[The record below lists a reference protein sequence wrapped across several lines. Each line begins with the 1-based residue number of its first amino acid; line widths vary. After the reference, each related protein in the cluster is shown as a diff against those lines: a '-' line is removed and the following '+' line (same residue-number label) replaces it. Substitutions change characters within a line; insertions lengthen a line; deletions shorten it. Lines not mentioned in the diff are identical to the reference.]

1 MILSENPINMN
12 LKTIEQLLQNAQIIL
27 QKDKAEK
34 KEHEA
39 RGEYFNVFE
48 NLHFTRPEEHLHT
61 PILRMLLDKNANHG
75 VGDRFLKA
83 FIDMVVRKLNPNFQ
97 YDVTS
102 SNIEY
107 KDKYIGEIKISE
119 DGNSTG
125 GEIDIFIND
134 DKGHA
139 IIIENK
145 FDRYGN
151 PAQEQR
157 RQLERYYNYG
167 KEHYE
172 DNFILIYLTPSGQ
185 SASEYSTGP
194 NKIAYHTLSYD
205 PSDKKP
211 NIISWLNKCLEIS
224 KHCPRIHEVIKQYIT
239 YIMNTRQ
246 IMEDKYQKE
255 LLELLLA
262 PKNID
267 ATLGILCN
275 VQNIKQK
282 IRRDFCD
289 QLVSLAGEYGLE
301 LREHYNDSLVT
312 WDEDYGWMIFS
323 GKNKHQSQVGFV
335 VGNYSR
341 TDQDY
346 GGMLYGLSIINGDY
360 SNIEELKNV
369 FKIKSTDSD
378 EQPLFRYEKDYHH
391 VPENKGNLKK
401 EFPFGYSF
409 LYDEN
414 RDSRDRNKNWFDWDD
429 LHTLEDMRNG
439 KLLKFM
445 RSRFEI
451 LKKSGIIEKL

>member
-1 MILSENPINMN
+1 MN

-34 KEHEA
+34 KENEA

-97 YDVTS
+97 YDITS
-102 SNIEY
+102 SNIED

-119 DGNSTG
+119 NGKSTG

-167 KEHYE
+167 KEQYGE
-172 DNFILIYLTPSGQ
+172 NFILIYLTPSGQ

-205 PSDKKP
+205 PSDEKP

-267 ATLGILCN
+267 ATLSILCN

-301 LREHYNDSLVT
+301 PREHYNDSLVT
-312 WDEDYGWMIFS
+312 WDEDYGWMIFL

-369 FKIKSTDSD
+369 FKIESTDSD
-378 EQPLFRYEKDYHH
+378 EQPLFRYEKDYHP
-391 VPENKGNLKK
+391 VPESKGNLKK
-401 EFPFGYSF
+401 EW
-409 LYDEN
+409 LY
-414 RDSRDRNKNWFDWDD
+414 RYCPWIA
-429 LHTLEDMRNG
+429 HTKTVSQISSCNG
-439 KLLKFM
+439 TLFK
-445 RSRFEI
+445 
-451 LKKSGIIEKL
+451 IIV

>member
-1 MILSENPINMN
+1 MN

-27 QKDKAEK
+27 QEDKTEK

-39 RGEYFNVFE
+39 IGEYFNVFE
-48 NLHFTRPEEHLHT
+48 YLHFTRPEEHLHT

-75 VGDRFLKA
+75 VGDCFLKA
-83 FIDMVVRKLNPNFQ
+83 FIDIVVRKLNPNFQ

-107 KDKYIGEIKISE
+107 KDKYIGEIKIPE
-119 DGNSTG
+119 DGKSTG

-151 PAQEQR
+151 PAQEQP

-167 KEHYE
+167 KEHYG

-205 PSDKKP
+205 PSDEKP

-224 KHCPRIHEVIKQYIT
+224 KDFPRIHEVIKQYIT
-239 YIMNTRQ
+239 YIKNTRQ
-246 IMEDKYQKE
+246 IMEDKFQKE
-255 LLELLLA
+255 LLELLLN
-262 PKNID
+262 PQNID
-267 ATLGILCN
+267 ATLSILCN

-289 QLVSLAGEYGLE
+289 QLVSLAGEYDLE
-301 LREHYNDSLVT
+301 LRYPYDINIVT
-312 WDEDYGWMIFS
+312 WNKNDGWMIFS

-335 VGNYSR
+335 VGKFKDPSK
-341 TDQDY
+341 
-346 GGMLYGLSIINGDY
+346 MLYGLSIINGDY
-360 SNIEELKNV
+360 SNIEELKNI
-369 FKIKSTDSD
+369 FKIESTIPD
-378 EQPLFRYEKDYHH
+378 EQPLFSVEKD
-391 VPENKGNLKK
+391 PSELGDNKWN
-401 EFPFGYSF
+401 EFPFGFSY
-409 LYDEN
+409 LCGEK
-414 RDSRDRNKNWFDWDD
+414 RERNKNWFDWDD
-429 LHTLEDMRNG
+429 LQTLEDMRNG
-439 KLLKFM
+439 ELLKFM
-445 RSRFEI
+445 KTRFEI
-451 LKKSGIIEKL
+451 LKKYGIIEKL

>member
-1 MILSENPINMN
+1 MN

-39 RGEYFNVFE
+39 IGEYFNVFE
-48 NLHFTRPEEHLHT
+48 YLHFTRPEEHLHT

-75 VGDRFLKA
+75 VGDCFLKA
-83 FIDMVVRKLNPNFQ
+83 FIDIVVRKLNPNFQ

-119 DGNSTG
+119 DGKSTG

-151 PAQEQR
+151 PAQEQP

-167 KEHYE
+167 KEHYG

-205 PSDKKP
+205 PSDEKP

-239 YIMNTRQ
+239 YIKNTRQ

-267 ATLGILCN
+267 ATLSILCN
-275 VQNIKQK
+275 VQKIKQK
-282 IRRDFCD
+282 IRREFCD
-289 QLVSLAGEYGLE
+289 QLVSLAGEYDLE

-312 WDEDYGWMIFS
+312 WDEDYEWMIFS

-335 VGNYSR
+335 VGKFKDPSK
-341 TDQDY
+341 
-346 GGMLYGLSIINGDY
+346 MLYGLSIINGDY
-360 SNIEELKNV
+360 SNIEELKNI
-369 FKIKSTDSD
+369 FKIESTIPD
-378 EQPLFRYEKDYHH
+378 EQPLFSVEKD
-391 VPENKGNLKK
+391 PSILGDKWN
-401 EFPFGYSF
+401 EFPFGFSY
-409 LYDEN
+409 LCDEK
-414 RDSRDRNKNWFDWDD
+414 REWNKNWFDWDD
-429 LHTLEDMRNG
+429 LQTLEDMRNG
-439 KLLKFM
+439 ELLKFM
-445 RSRFEI
+445 KTRFEI
-451 LKKSGIIEKL
+451 LKKYGIIEKL

>member
-48 NLHFTRPEEHLHT
+48 KLHFTRPEEHLHT

-107 KDKYIGEIKISE
+107 KDKYIGEIE
-119 DGNSTG
+119 DGKSTG

-205 PSDKKP
+205 PSDEKP

-262 PKNID
+262 PENIN
-267 ATLGILCN
+267 ATLGILRN
-275 VQNIKQK
+275 VQNIKET
-282 IRRDFCD
+282 IRREFCNE
-289 QLVSLAGEYGLE
+289 LVSLAGEYGLE
-301 LREHYNDSLVT
+301 LREPYDTNIVT
-312 WDEDYGWMIFS
+312 WDKDNGWMVFV

-378 EQPLFRYEKDYHH
+378 EQPLFRYEKDYHP
-391 VPENKGNLKK
+391 VPESKGNLKK

>member
-48 NLHFTRPEEHLHT
+48 KLHFTRPEEHLHT

-107 KDKYIGEIKISE
+107 KDKYIGKISE
-119 DGNSTG
+119 DGKSTG

-267 ATLGILCN
+267 ATLSILCN

-341 TDQDY
+341 KNKDY
-346 GGMLYGLSIINGDY
+346 SGMLYGLSIINGDY

-369 FKIKSTDSD
+369 FKIESTDSD

-429 LHTLEDMRNG
+429 LQTLEDMRNG

-451 LKKSGIIEKL
+451 LKKKGIIEKL

>member
-1 MILSENPINMN
+1 MN

-27 QKDKAEK
+27 QEDKTEK

-39 RGEYFNVFE
+39 IGEYFNVFE
-48 NLHFTRPEEHLHT
+48 YLHFTRPEEHLHT

-75 VGDRFLKA
+75 VEDRFLKA
-83 FIDMVVRKLNPNFQ
+83 FIDIVVRKLNPNFQ
-97 YDVTS
+97 YDITS

-119 DGNSTG
+119 DGKSTG

-151 PAQEQR
+151 PAQEQP

-167 KEHYE
+167 KEHYG

-205 PSDKKP
+205 PSDEKP

-224 KHCPRIHEVIKQYIT
+224 KDFPRIHEVIKQYIT
-239 YIMNTRQ
+239 YIKNTRQ
-246 IMEDKYQKE
+246 IMEDKFQKE
-255 LLELLLA
+255 LLELLLN
-262 PKNID
+262 PQNID
-267 ATLGILCN
+267 ATLSILCN

-289 QLVSLAGEYGLE
+289 QLVSLAGEYDLE
-301 LREHYNDSLVT
+301 LRYPYDINIVT
-312 WDEDYGWMIFS
+312 WNKNDGWMIFS

-335 VGNYSR
+335 VGKFKDPSK
-341 TDQDY
+341 
-346 GGMLYGLSIINGDY
+346 MLYGLSIINGDY

-369 FKIKSTDSD
+369 FKKSTIPD
-378 EQPLFRYEKDYHH
+378 EQPLFSVEKD
-391 VPENKGNLKK
+391 PSELGDNKWN
-401 EFPFGYSF
+401 EFPFGFSY
-409 LYDEN
+409 LCGEK
-414 RDSRDRNKNWFDWDD
+414 RERNKNWFDWDD
-429 LHTLEDMRNG
+429 LQTLEDMRNG
-439 KLLKFM
+439 ELLKFM
-445 RSRFEI
+445 KTRFEI
-451 LKKSGIIEKL
+451 LKKYGIIEKL

>member
-1 MILSENPINMN
+1 MN

-27 QKDKAEK
+27 QEDKTEK

-39 RGEYFNVFE
+39 IGEYFNVFE
-48 NLHFTRPEEHLHT
+48 YLHFTHPEEHLHT

-75 VGDRFLKA
+75 VGDCFLKA
-83 FIDMVVRKLNPNFQ
+83 FIDIVVRKLNPNFQ

-119 DGNSTG
+119 DGMSTG

-151 PAQEQR
+151 PAQEQP

-167 KEHYE
+167 KEHYG

-205 PSDKKP
+205 PSDEKP

-224 KHCPRIHEVIKQYIT
+224 KDFPRIHEVIKQYIT
-239 YIMNTRQ
+239 YIKNTRQ
-246 IMEDKYQKE
+246 IMEDKFQKE
-255 LLELLLA
+255 LLELLLN
-262 PKNID
+262 PQNID
-267 ATLGILCN
+267 ATLSILCN

-289 QLVSLAGEYGLE
+289 QLVSLAGEYDLE
-301 LREHYNDSLVT
+301 LRYPYDINIVT
-312 WDEDYGWMIFS
+312 WNKNDGWMIFS

-335 VGNYSR
+335 VGKFKDPSK
-341 TDQDY
+341 
-346 GGMLYGLSIINGDY
+346 MLYGLSIINGDY

-369 FKIKSTDSD
+369 FKKSTIPD
-378 EQPLFRYEKDYHH
+378 EQPLFSVEKD
-391 VPENKGNLKK
+391 PSELADNKWN
-401 EFPFGYSF
+401 EFPFGFSY
-409 LYDEN
+409 LCGEK
-414 RDSRDRNKNWFDWDD
+414 REWNKNWFDWDD
-429 LHTLEDMRNG
+429 LQTLEDMRNG

-445 RSRFEI
+445 KTRFEI
-451 LKKSGIIEKL
+451 LKKYGIIEKL

>member
-107 KDKYIGEIKISE
+107 KDKYIGKISE
-119 DGNSTG
+119 DGKSTG

-151 PAQEQR
+151 PAQEQP

-185 SASEYSTGP
+185 RASEYSTGP

-205 PSDKKP
+205 PSDEKP

-224 KHCPRIHEVIKQYIT
+224 KHCPHIHEVIKQYIT
-239 YIMNTRQ
+239 YIKNTRQ

-267 ATLGILCN
+267 ATLGILRN
-275 VQNIKQK
+275 VQNIKET
-282 IRRDFCD
+282 IRREFCNE
-289 QLVSLAGEYGLE
+289 LLSLAGEYGLE
-301 LREHYNDSLVT
+301 LREPYDTNIVT
-312 WDEDYGWMIFS
+312 WDKDNGWMVFV

-341 TDQDY
+341 TDQNY

-369 FKIKSTDSD
+369 FKIESTDSD
-378 EQPLFRYEKDYHH
+378 EQPLFRYEKDYHP
-391 VPENKGNLKK
+391 VPESKGNLKK

-429 LHTLEDMRNG
+429 LQTLEDMRNG
-439 KLLKFM
+439 KLLDFM

>member
-1 MILSENPINMN
+1 MN

-34 KEHEA
+34 KEREA
-39 RGEYFNVFE
+39 KGEYFNVFE

-75 VGDRFLKA
+75 VGDCFLKA
-83 FIDMVVRKLNPNFQ
+83 FIDIVVRKLNPNFQ

-119 DGNSTG
+119 DGKSTG

-167 KEHYE
+167 KEHYG

-185 SASEYSTGP
+185 RASKYSTGP
-194 NKIAYHTLSYD
+194 NEIVYHTLSYD
-205 PSDKKP
+205 PSDEKP

-239 YIMNTRQ
+239 YIKNTRQ

-255 LLELLLA
+255 LLDLLLA

-267 ATLGILCN
+267 ATLSILCN

-301 LREHYNDSLVT
+301 LREHYDDSLVT
-312 WDEDYGWMIFS
+312 WDKDNGWMIFS

-335 VGNYSR
+335 VGNFSRISR
-341 TDQDY
+341 TNEDNS
-346 GGMLYGLSIINGDY
+346 GMLYGLSIINGDY

-369 FKIKSTDSD
+369 FKKSTIPD
-378 EQPLFRYEKDYHH
+378 EQPLFSVEKD
-391 VPENKGNLKK
+391 PSKLGNDWNQ
-401 EFPFGYSF
+401 FPFGFSY
-409 LYDEN
+409 LCGEK
-414 RDSRDRNKNWFDWDD
+414 REWNKNWFDWDD
-429 LHTLEDMRNG
+429 LQTLEDMRNG
-439 KLLKFM
+439 ELLKFM
-445 RSRFEI
+445 KTRFEI
-451 LKKSGIIEKL
+451 LKKYGIIEKL

>member
-34 KEHEA
+34 KEDEA

-75 VGDRFLKA
+75 VEDRFLKA

-107 KDKYIGEIKISE
+107 KDKYISEIKISE
-119 DGNSTG
+119 DGKSTG

-151 PAQEQR
+151 PAQEQP

-167 KEHYE
+167 KEHYG

-194 NKIAYHTLSYD
+194 NKIVYHTLSYD
-205 PSDKKP
+205 PSDEKP

-239 YIMNTRQ
+239 YIKNTRQ

-267 ATLGILCN
+267 ATLSILCN

-289 QLVSLAGEYGLE
+289 QLVSLASEYGLE
-301 LREHYNDSLVT
+301 LREPYDKNIVT
-312 WDEDYGWMIFS
+312 WDKDDGWMIFS

-341 TDQDY
+341 TNSNY
-346 GGMLYGLSIINGDY
+346 GGMLYGLSIINGEF
-360 SNIEELKNV
+360 SNIEEVKNS
-369 FKIKSTDSD
+369 FKIETCNSD
-378 EQPLFRYEKDYHH
+378 ELPLSSVEKDLSILGDKW
-391 VPENKGNLKK
+391 N
-401 EFPFGYSF
+401 EFPLGFSYLSG
-409 LYDEN
+409 EE
-414 RDSRDRNKNWFDWDD
+414 RKWNKKWYDWDD
-429 LHTLEDMRNG
+429 IQTLEDMRNG
-439 KLLKFM
+439 KLLDFM

-451 LKKSGIIEKL
+451 LKKDGVIEKL

>member
-27 QKDKAEK
+27 QKDKTEK

-107 KDKYIGEIKISE
+107 KDKYIGKISE
-119 DGNSTG
+119 DGKSTG

-151 PAQEQR
+151 PAQEQP

-167 KEHYE
+167 KEQYGE
-172 DNFILIYLTPSGQ
+172 NFILIYLTPSGQ

-205 PSDKKP
+205 PSDEKP

-246 IMEDKYQKE
+246 IMEYKYQKE

-267 ATLGILCN
+267 ATLGILRN
-275 VQNIKQK
+275 VQNIKET
-282 IRRDFCD
+282 IRREFCNE
-289 QLVSLAGEYGLE
+289 LLSLAGEYGLE
-301 LREHYNDSLVT
+301 LREPYDTNIVT
-312 WDEDYGWMIFS
+312 WDKDNGWMVFV

-335 VGNYSR
+335 IGNYSR
-341 TDQDY
+341 KNKDY
-346 GGMLYGLSIINGDY
+346 SGMLYGLSIINGDY

-369 FKIKSTDSD
+369 FKIESTDSD
-378 EQPLFRYEKDYHH
+378 EQPLFRYEKDYHP
-391 VPENKGNLKK
+391 VPESKGNLKK

-414 RDSRDRNKNWFDWDD
+414 RDWNKKWYDWDD
-429 LHTLEDMRNG
+429 IQTLEDMRNG
-439 KLLKFM
+439 KLLDFM

>member
-1 MILSENPINMN
+1 MN

-27 QKDKAEK
+27 QEDKTEK

-39 RGEYFNVFE
+39 IGEYFNVFE
-48 NLHFTRPEEHLHT
+48 YLHFTRPEEHLHT

-75 VGDRFLKA
+75 VGDCFLKA
-83 FIDMVVRKLNPNFQ
+83 FIDIVVRKLNPNFQ

-119 DGNSTG
+119 DGKSTG

-151 PAQEQR
+151 PAQEQP

-167 KEHYE
+167 KEHYG

-205 PSDKKP
+205 PSDEKP

-224 KHCPRIHEVIKQYIT
+224 KDFPRIHEVIKQYIT
-239 YIMNTRQ
+239 YIKNTRQ
-246 IMEDKYQKE
+246 IMEDKFQKE
-255 LLELLLA
+255 LLELLLN
-262 PKNID
+262 PQNID
-267 ATLGILCN
+267 ATLSILCN

-301 LREHYNDSLVT
+301 LREHYDDSLVT
-312 WDEDYGWMIFS
+312 WDKDNGWMIFS

-335 VGNYSR
+335 VGNFSRISR
-341 TDQDY
+341 TNEDNS
-346 GGMLYGLSIINGDY
+346 GMLYGLSIINGDY
-360 SNIEELKNV
+360 SNIEELKNI
-369 FKIKSTDSD
+369 FKIESTDPD
-378 EQPLFRYEKDYHH
+378 ELPLFRYEKDYHH
-391 VPENKGNLKK
+391 LPNLKN

-409 LYDEN
+409 LCSEK
-414 RDSRDRNKNWFDWDD
+414 REWNKNWYDWDD
-429 LHTLEDMRNG
+429 LQTLKDMRNG
-439 KLLKFM
+439 ELLKFM
-445 RSRFEI
+445 KTRFEI
-451 LKKSGIIEKL
+451 LKKHGLIEKL

>member
-27 QKDKAEK
+27 QKDNAEK

-75 VGDRFLKA
+75 VEDRFLKA

-119 DGNSTG
+119 DGKSTG

-151 PAQEQR
+151 PAQEQP

-167 KEHYE
+167 KEHYG

-194 NKIAYHTLSYD
+194 NKIVYHTLSYD
-205 PSDKKP
+205 PSDEKP

-267 ATLGILCN
+267 ATLSILCN

-289 QLVSLAGEYGLE
+289 QLVSLASEYGLE
-301 LREHYNDSLVT
+301 LREPYDKNIVT
-312 WDEDYGWMIFS
+312 WDKDDGWMIFS

-341 TDQDY
+341 TNSNY
-346 GGMLYGLSIINGDY
+346 GGMLYGLSIINGEF
-360 SNIEELKNV
+360 SNIEEVKNS
-369 FKIKSTDSD
+369 FKIETCNSD
-378 EQPLFRYEKDYHH
+378 ELPLSSVEKDLSILGDKW
-391 VPENKGNLKK
+391 N
-401 EFPFGYSF
+401 EFPLGFSYLSG
-409 LYDEN
+409 EE
-414 RDSRDRNKNWFDWDD
+414 RKWNKKWYDWDD
-429 LHTLEDMRNG
+429 IQTLEDMRNG
-439 KLLKFM
+439 ELLKFM
-445 RSRFEI
+445 KTRFEI
-451 LKKSGIIEKL
+451 LKKYGIIEKL

>member
-27 QKDKAEK
+27 QKDNAEK

-75 VGDRFLKA
+75 VEDRFLKA

-119 DGNSTG
+119 DGKSTG

-151 PAQEQR
+151 PAQEQP

-167 KEHYE
+167 KEHYG

-194 NKIAYHTLSYD
+194 NKIVYHTLSYD
-205 PSDKKP
+205 PSDEKP

-267 ATLGILCN
+267 ATLSILCN

-289 QLVSLAGEYGLE
+289 QLVSLASEYGLE
-301 LREHYNDSLVT
+301 LREPYDKNIVT
-312 WDEDYGWMIFS
+312 WDKDDGWMIFS

-341 TDQDY
+341 TNSNY
-346 GGMLYGLSIINGDY
+346 GGMLYGLSIINGEF
-360 SNIEELKNV
+360 SNIEEVKNS
-369 FKIKSTDSD
+369 FKIETCNSD
-378 EQPLFRYEKDYHH
+378 ELPLSSVEKDLSILGDKW
-391 VPENKGNLKK
+391 N
-401 EFPFGYSF
+401 EFPLGFSYLSG
-409 LYDEN
+409 EE
-414 RDSRDRNKNWFDWDD
+414 RKWNKKWYDWDD
-429 LHTLEDMRNG
+429 IQTLEDMRNG
-439 KLLKFM
+439 KLLDFM

-451 LKKSGIIEKL
+451 LKKDGVIEKL

>member
-1 MILSENPINMN
+1 MN

-27 QKDKAEK
+27 QEDKTEK

-39 RGEYFNVFE
+39 IGEYFNVFE
-48 NLHFTRPEEHLHT
+48 YLHFTRPEEHLHT

-75 VGDRFLKA
+75 VGDCFLKA
-83 FIDMVVRKLNPNFQ
+83 FIDIVVRKLNPNFQ

-119 DGNSTG
+119 DGKSTG

-151 PAQEQR
+151 PAQEQP

-167 KEHYE
+167 KEHYG

-205 PSDKKP
+205 SSDEKP

-224 KHCPRIHEVIKQYIT
+224 KDFPRIHEVIKQYIT
-239 YIMNTRQ
+239 YIKNTRQ
-246 IMEDKYQKE
+246 IMEDKFQKE
-255 LLELLLA
+255 LLELLLN
-262 PKNID
+262 PQNID
-267 ATLGILCN
+267 ATLSILCN

-289 QLVSLAGEYGLE
+289 QLVSLAGEYDLE
-301 LREHYNDSLVT
+301 LRYPYDINIVT
-312 WDEDYGWMIFS
+312 WNKNDGWMIFS

-335 VGNYSR
+335 VGKFKDPSK
-341 TDQDY
+341 
-346 GGMLYGLSIINGDY
+346 MLYGLSIINGDY

-369 FKIKSTDSD
+369 FKKSTIPD
-378 EQPLFRYEKDYHH
+378 EQPLFSVEKD
-391 VPENKGNLKK
+391 PSELANNKWN
-401 EFPFGYSF
+401 EFPFGFSY
-409 LYDEN
+409 LCGEK
-414 RDSRDRNKNWFDWDD
+414 REWNKNWFDWDD
-429 LHTLEDMRNG
+429 LQTLEDMRNG

-445 RSRFEI
+445 KTRFEI
-451 LKKSGIIEKL
+451 LKKYGIIEKL

>member
-1 MILSENPINMN
+1 MN

-27 QKDKAEK
+27 QEDKTEK
-34 KEHEA
+34 KEYEA
-39 RGEYFNVFE
+39 IGEYFNVFE
-48 NLHFTRPEEHLHT
+48 YLHFTRPEEHLHT

-75 VGDRFLKA
+75 VGDCFLKA
-83 FIDMVVRKLNPNFQ
+83 FIDIVVRKLNPNFQ

-119 DGNSTG
+119 DGKSTG

-151 PAQEQR
+151 PAQEQP

-167 KEHYE
+167 KEHYG

-205 PSDKKP
+205 PSDEKP

-224 KHCPRIHEVIKQYIT
+224 KDFPRIHEVIKQYIT
-239 YIMNTRQ
+239 YIKNTRQ
-246 IMEDKYQKE
+246 IMEDKFQKE
-255 LLELLLA
+255 LLELLLN
-262 PKNID
+262 PQNID
-267 ATLGILCN
+267 ATLSILCN

-289 QLVSLAGEYGLE
+289 QLVSLAGEYDLE
-301 LREHYNDSLVT
+301 LRYPYDINIVT
-312 WDEDYGWMIFS
+312 WNKNDGWMIFS

-335 VGNYSR
+335 VGKFKDPSK
-341 TDQDY
+341 
-346 GGMLYGLSIINGDY
+346 MLYGLSIINGDY

-369 FKIKSTDSD
+369 FKKSTIPD
-378 EQPLFRYEKDYHH
+378 EQPLFSVEKD
-391 VPENKGNLKK
+391 PSELGDNKWN
-401 EFPFGYSF
+401 EFPFGFSY
-409 LYDEN
+409 LCGEK
-414 RDSRDRNKNWFDWDD
+414 RERNKNWFDWDD
-429 LHTLEDMRNG
+429 LQTLEDMRNG
-439 KLLKFM
+439 ELLKFM
-445 RSRFEI
+445 KTRFEI
-451 LKKSGIIEKL
+451 LKKYGIIEKL

>member
-1 MILSENPINMN
+1 MN

-27 QKDKAEK
+27 QEDKTEK

-39 RGEYFNVFE
+39 IGEYFNVFE
-48 NLHFTRPEEHLHT
+48 YLHFTRPEEHLHT

-75 VGDRFLKA
+75 VGDCFLKA
-83 FIDMVVRKLNPNFQ
+83 FIDIVVRKLNPNFQ

-119 DGNSTG
+119 DGKSTG

-151 PAQEQR
+151 PAQEQP

-167 KEHYE
+167 KEHYG

-205 PSDKKP
+205 PSDEKP

-224 KHCPRIHEVIKQYIT
+224 KDFPRIHEVIKQYIT
-239 YIMNTRQ
+239 YIKNTRQ
-246 IMEDKYQKE
+246 IMEDKFQKE
-255 LLELLLA
+255 LLELLLN
-262 PKNID
+262 PQNID
-267 ATLGILCN
+267 ATLSILCN

-289 QLVSLAGEYGLE
+289 QLVSLAGEYDLE
-301 LREHYNDSLVT
+301 LRYPYDINIVT
-312 WDEDYGWMIFS
+312 WNKNDGWMIFS

-335 VGNYSR
+335 VGKFKDPSK
-341 TDQDY
+341 
-346 GGMLYGLSIINGDY
+346 MLYGLSIINGDY

-369 FKIKSTDSD
+369 FKKSTIPD
-378 EQPLFRYEKDYHH
+378 EQPLFSVEKD
-391 VPENKGNLKK
+391 PSKLGNDWNQ
-401 EFPFGYSF
+401 FPFGFSY
-409 LYDEN
+409 LCGEK
-414 RDSRDRNKNWFDWDD
+414 REWNKNWFDWDD
-429 LHTLEDMRNG
+429 LQTLEDMRNG
-439 KLLKFM
+439 ELLKFM
-445 RSRFEI
+445 KTRFEI
-451 LKKSGIIEKL
+451 LKKYGIIEKL

>member
-27 QKDKAEK
+27 QKDNAEK
-34 KEHEA
+34 KEREA
-39 RGEYFNVFE
+39 RGEYFNIFE
-48 NLHFTRPEEHLHT
+48 KLHFMRPEEHLHT

-102 SNIEY
+102 SNVEY

-119 DGNSTG
+119 DGKSAG

-167 KEHYE
+167 KEHYG

-205 PSDKKP
+205 PSDEKP

-255 LLELLLA
+255 LLDLLLA

-267 ATLGILCN
+267 ATLSILCN

-289 QLVSLAGEYGLE
+289 QLVSLASEYGLE
-301 LREHYNDSLVT
+301 LREPYDKNIVT
-312 WDEDYGWMIFS
+312 WDKDDGWMIFS

-335 VGNYSR
+335 VGNFSR
-341 TDQDY
+341 TDQNY

-360 SNIEELKNV
+360 SNIEELKNI
-369 FKIKSTDSD
+369 FKINSTIPD
-378 EQPLFRYEKDYHH
+378 EQPLFSVEKDPYKIGDKW
-391 VPENKGNLKK
+391 N
-401 EFPFGYSF
+401 EFPFGFSY
-409 LYDEN
+409 LCGEERGWKKKWY
-414 RDSRDRNKNWFDWDD
+414 DWDD
-429 LHTLEDMRNG
+429 LQTLEDMRNG
-439 KLLKFM
+439 KLLDFM

-451 LKKSGIIEKL
+451 LKKDGVIEKL

>member
-1 MILSENPINMN
+1 MN

-75 VGDRFLKA
+75 VEDRFLKA

-107 KDKYIGEIKISE
+107 KDKYIGKISE
-119 DGNSTG
+119 DGKSTG

-167 KEHYE
+167 KEHYG

-205 PSDKKP
+205 PSDEKP

-239 YIMNTRQ
+239 YIKNTRQ

-267 ATLGILCN
+267 ATLGILRN
-275 VQNIKQK
+275 VQNIKET
-282 IRRDFCD
+282 IRREFCNE
-289 QLVSLAGEYGLE
+289 LLSLAGEYGLE
-301 LREHYNDSLVT
+301 LREPYDTNIVT
-312 WDEDYGWMIFS
+312 WDKDNGWMVFV

-335 VGNYSR
+335 IGNYSR
-341 TDQDY
+341 KNKDY
-346 GGMLYGLSIINGDY
+346 SGMLYGLSIINGDY

-378 EQPLFRYEKDYHH
+378 EQPLFRYEKDYHP
-391 VPENKGNLKK
+391 VPESKGNLKK

-414 RDSRDRNKNWFDWDD
+414 REWNKKKWYDWDD
-429 LHTLEDMRNG
+429 IQTLEDMRNG

>member
-1 MILSENPINMN
+1 MN

-27 QKDKAEK
+27 QEDKTEK

-39 RGEYFNVFE
+39 IGEYFNVFE
-48 NLHFTRPEEHLHT
+48 YLHFTRPEEHLHT

-75 VGDRFLKA
+75 VGDCFLKA
-83 FIDMVVRKLNPNFQ
+83 FIDIVVRKLNPNFQ

-119 DGNSTG
+119 DGKSTG

-151 PAQEQR
+151 PAQEQP

-167 KEHYE
+167 KEHYG
-172 DNFILIYLTPSGQ
+172 DNFILIYLTPSGK

-205 PSDKKP
+205 PSDEKP

-224 KHCPRIHEVIKQYIT
+224 KDFPRIHEVIKQYIT
-239 YIMNTRQ
+239 YIKNTRQ
-246 IMEDKYQKE
+246 IMEDKFQKE
-255 LLELLLA
+255 LLELLLN
-262 PKNID
+262 PQNID
-267 ATLGILCN
+267 ATLSILCN

-289 QLVSLAGEYGLE
+289 QLVSLAGEYDLE
-301 LREHYNDSLVT
+301 LRYPYDINIVT
-312 WDEDYGWMIFS
+312 WNKNDGWMIFS

-335 VGNYSR
+335 VGKFKDPSK
-341 TDQDY
+341 
-346 GGMLYGLSIINGDY
+346 MLYGLSIINGDY

-369 FKIKSTDSD
+369 FKKSTIPD
-378 EQPLFRYEKDYHH
+378 EQPLFSVEKD
-391 VPENKGNLKK
+391 PSELGDNKWN
-401 EFPFGYSF
+401 EFPFGFSY
-409 LYDEN
+409 LCGEK
-414 RDSRDRNKNWFDWDD
+414 RERNKNWFDWDD
-429 LHTLEDMRNG
+429 LQTLEDMRNG
-439 KLLKFM
+439 ELLKFM
-445 RSRFEI
+445 KTRFEI
-451 LKKSGIIEKL
+451 LKKYGIIEKL

>member
-1 MILSENPINMN
+1 MN

-27 QKDKAEK
+27 QEDKTEK

-39 RGEYFNVFE
+39 IGEYFNVFE
-48 NLHFTRPEEHLHT
+48 YLHFTRPEEHLHT

-75 VGDRFLKA
+75 VGDCFLKA
-83 FIDMVVRKLNPNFQ
+83 FIDIVVRKLNPNFQ

-119 DGNSTG
+119 DGKSTG

-151 PAQEQR
+151 PAQEQP

-167 KEHYE
+167 KEHYG

-205 PSDKKP
+205 PSDEKP

-224 KHCPRIHEVIKQYIT
+224 KDFPRIHEVIKQYIT
-239 YIMNTRQ
+239 YIKNTRQ
-246 IMEDKYQKE
+246 IMEDKFQKE
-255 LLELLLA
+255 LLELLLN
-262 PKNID
+262 PQNID
-267 ATLGILCN
+267 ATLSILCN

-289 QLVSLAGEYGLE
+289 QLVSLAGEYDLE
-301 LREHYNDSLVT
+301 LRYPYDINIVT
-312 WDEDYGWMIFS
+312 WNKNDGWMIFS

-335 VGNYSR
+335 VGKFKDPSK
-341 TDQDY
+341 
-346 GGMLYGLSIINGDY
+346 MLYGLSIINGDY
-360 SNIEELKNV
+360 SNIEELKNI
-369 FKIKSTDSD
+369 FKIESTIPD
-378 EQPLFRYEKDYHH
+378 EQPLFSVEKD
-391 VPENKGNLKK
+391 PSELGDNKWN
-401 EFPFGYSF
+401 EFPFGFSY
-409 LYDEN
+409 LCGEK
-414 RDSRDRNKNWFDWDD
+414 RERNKNWFDWDD
-429 LHTLEDMRNG
+429 LQTLEDMRNG
-439 KLLKFM
+439 ELLKFM
-445 RSRFEI
+445 KTRFEI
-451 LKKSGIIEKL
+451 LKKYGIIEKL

>member
-75 VGDRFLKA
+75 VGDCFLKA
-83 FIDMVVRKLNPNFQ
+83 FIDMVVLKLNPNFQ

-119 DGNSTG
+119 DGKSTG

-167 KEHYE
+167 KEHYG

-205 PSDKKP
+205 PSDEKP

-262 PKNID
+262 QKNID
-267 ATLGILCN
+267 ATLSILCN

-282 IRRDFCD
+282 IRREFCD

-301 LREHYNDSLVT
+301 LRELYDTNIVT
-312 WDEDYGWMIFS
+312 WDKDNGWMVFV

-335 VGNYSR
+335 VGNFSR
-341 TDQDY
+341 TDQNY

-360 SNIEELKNV
+360 SNIEELKNI
-369 FKIKSTDSD
+369 FKINSTIPD
-378 EQPLFRYEKDYHH
+378 EQPLFSVEKYPSKLGDKW
-391 VPENKGNLKK
+391 N
-401 EFPFGYSF
+401 EFPFGFSY
-409 LYDEN
+409 LCGEE
-414 RDSRDRNKNWFDWDD
+414 RDWNKYWYDWDD
-429 LHTLEDMRNG
+429 LQTLEDMRNG
-439 KLLKFM
+439 KLLDFM

>member
-27 QKDKAEK
+27 QKDKTEK

-48 NLHFTRPEEHLHT
+48 KLHFTRPEEHLHT

-75 VGDRFLKA
+75 VEDRFLKA

-107 KDKYIGEIKISE
+107 KDKYIGKISE
-119 DGNSTG
+119 DGKSTG

-267 ATLGILCN
+267 ATLSILCN

-429 LHTLEDMRNG
+429 LQTLEDMHNG
-439 KLLKFM
+439 KLLDFM

-451 LKKSGIIEKL
+451 LKKHGVIEKL